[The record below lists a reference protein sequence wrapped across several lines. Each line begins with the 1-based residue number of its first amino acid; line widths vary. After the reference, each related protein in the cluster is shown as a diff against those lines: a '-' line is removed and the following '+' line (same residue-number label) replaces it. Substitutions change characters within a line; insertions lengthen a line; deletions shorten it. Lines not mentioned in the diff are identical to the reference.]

1 MWIINGKIYTMA
13 GKVYENGYV
22 RIKGKIID
30 AVGPMEQA
38 AELGLPDLG
47 GLREEETSS
56 GKRSLSSLSGGTR
69 RTISDKEGGNTAEEE
84 YEEAVLDV
92 HGAWVLPGLI
102 EAHAHIGLTEEKSGT
117 IGDDCNEMTNPVLPA
132 IRGLDA
138 VNPMDPAFH
147 DAIQA
152 GITSVMAG
160 PGSANVVGGQFVF
173 MKTHGRCVDDMIVKS
188 PAAMKVAF
196 GENPKTTYGEQNT
209 CPSTRMGT
217 AYMLRKALF
226 DARKYLEK
234 RESGNLEEQDFDLEP
249 WIPVLKKEIPLKAG
263 LDSGGVTLF
272 LIAVFL
278 LCYALNFFMTPLSI
292 FAGVMPPL
300 AAIAMSLPGVNDIS
314 VIIVTVH
321 IATINVVLPYETA
334 NNLVLYSFDTMSMK
348 DYVKAFAL
356 RSLLSFAVFGLALV
370 YWNAIGLLG

>member
-138 VNPMDPAFH
+138 VNPMDP
-147 DAIQA
+147 
-152 GITSVMAG
+152 GIS
-160 PGSANVVGGQFVF
+160 
-173 MKTHGRCVDDMIVKS
+173 RC
-188 PAAMKVAF
+188 
-196 GENPKTTYGEQNT
+196 
-209 CPSTRMGT
+209 
-217 AYMLRKALF
+217 
-226 DARKYLEK
+226 
-234 RESGNLEEQDFDLEP
+234 
-249 WIPVLKKEIPLKAG
+249 
-263 LDSGGVTLF
+263 DSGGNYLSYGWAGQRECCGRSVCIYEDTW
-272 LIAVFL
+272 A
-278 LCYALNFFMTPLSI
+278 LC
-292 FAGVMPPL
+292 G
-300 AAIAMSLPGVNDIS
+300 
-314 VIIVTVH
+314 
-321 IATINVVLPYETA
+321 
-334 NNLVLYSFDTMSMK
+334 
-348 DYVKAFAL
+348 
-356 RSLLSFAVFGLALV
+356 
-370 YWNAIGLLG
+370 